1 MELISFKKES
11 NKRYVHEDMRAAKVF
26 PIAAYDDETKIFVN
40 DDNTAGFAYACEP
53 MFGADEQYEER
64 LKSFINTDFPDETI
78 LQIFW
83 FRSPDI
89 MKTMADMQL
98 MRVEKRVKNPL
109 LTNFTQ
115 QRADFF
121 KHSTL
126 HPIDL
131 QTNQR
136 VHDLKVIISAKIP
149 IKGKWPTK
157 EEQYTIES
165 YQKKTNA
172 SLNTLGMRPKAMGA
186 KHLLRVLSSTL
197 NWSAD
202 SSWRQNAVEHDEH
215 RPLSEQI
222 LDYQNDITYTH
233 GHVKVGDTY
242 IKSLS
247 AKRLPDS
254 MFFGDAIKYVGDLRG
269 GNVAIKQNYAIVC
282 NIYYPP
288 TDKSKHSMERSRAI
302 ALNQAKGPLVSL
314 VPILA
319 EKKKGFDTLYDSV
332 NDGNRIIKM
341 TYTMMIFGRSED
353 EITEAAVHARSY
365 WREQRFTMLE
375 DRFVQLPLLINS
387 LPMMADRDAVSDLWR
402 YKTLTAEH
410 AAVILP
416 LFGEWKGTGTPHL
429 NLVSRNGQLM
439 NFSLHDTNSNKNMLI
454 CATSGGG
461 KSFFT
466 NEIILS
472 YMSEG
477 AQVWVIDVGR
487 SYLKLAEVMGG
498 DFVHF
503 GPESDISINPFP
515 LVASMDGQKDTRS
528 KMLTEDELDAIENG
542 EERDDGEEDAIV
554 GLIAAMATINS
565 PLDDV
570 QLTALRTIVSE
581 TWLEK
586 DRDMLVDD
594 VAMRCKEHEDR
605 RVRDLATR
613 LHSFTSK
620 GSYGRYFSRPN
631 NVTFNSQLTVLELE
645 ELKSRIQ
652 LQKVVLFQLIYQ
664 IQQAVYLGDRS
675 KRKLIVID
683 EAWDLL
689 ANGGTEVQR
698 FIEHAYRRF
707 RKYGASVLLVTQSIQ
722 DMYKSPVGEAIV
734 ENSATKG
741 LFSHKDEAV
750 DKLKREAKLTLPDG
764 GYALLKTVHTNAP
777 WYSEIFL
784 ETERGAG
791 VGRLFVNDFQ
801 KLLYSTDP
809 EEVSQI
815 DNYKKQGMSTA
826 EAINAILQ
834 NRRNRGRA

>member
-1 MELISFKKES
+1 MELISLKQ
-11 NKRYVHEDMRAAKVF
+11 KRGDSYIHEDMRAASVF
-26 PIAAYDDETKIFVN
+26 PILAYDDGTETFIN
-40 DDNTAGFAYACEP
+40 DDDTAGFAYSCEP
-53 MFGADEQYEER
+53 MKGADDQLHER

-78 LQIFW
+78 LSIFW

-89 MKTMADMQL
+89 LKNMADMQL
-98 MRVEKRVKNPL
+98 MRIDRGIKNPL
-109 LTNFTQ
+109 LTSFTQ

-121 KHSTL
+121 KASTL
-126 HPIDL
+126 NPIDPH
-131 QTNQR
+131 TAQR
-136 VHDLKVIISAKIP
+136 VHDLKVVISCKIP
-149 IKGKWPTK
+149 IKGKWPTQ
-157 EEQYTIES
+157 EEQYTIDS
-165 YQKKTNA
+165 YRKKTKA
-172 SLNTLGMRPKAMGA
+172 SLDTLSMRPKAMGA
-186 KHLLRVLSSTL
+186 KELIRVLSATL
-197 NWSAD
+197 NWAEDASWKQSATK
-202 SSWRQNAVEHDEH
+202 HDPAI
-215 RPLSEQI
+215 PLSEQI
-222 LDYQNDITYTH
+222 LDYENDITYTP
-233 GHVKVGDTY
+233 GYAKVGNTY
-242 IKSLS
+242 IKLLS
-247 AKRLPDS
+247 AKRLPDT
-254 MFFGDAIKYVGDLRG
+254 MFFGDAIRYVGDLRG

-288 TDKSKHSMERSRAI
+288 TDKAKHSMERSRAI

-319 EKKKGFDTLYDSV
+319 EKKKGFDALYQSV
-332 NDGNRIIKM
+332 NDGNRIVKM
-341 TYTMMIFGRSED
+341 TYSMMIFGKSED
-353 EITEAAVHARSY
+353 EVTEAATHARSY

-375 DRFVQLPLLINS
+375 DKFVQLPLLINC
-387 LPMMADRDAVSDLWR
+387 LPMMADKEAVSDLWR
-402 YKTLTAEH
+402 YKTLTGEH
-410 AAVILP
+410 ASVVLP
-416 LFGEWKGTGTPHL
+416 MFGEWKGTGTPHL
-429 NLVSRNGQLM
+429 NLISRNGQLM
-439 NFSLHDTNSNKNMLI
+439 NFSLHDTSSNKNMLI

-498 DFVHF
+498 DFIHF

-515 LVASMDGQKDTRS
+515 LIASMDGQKDTRS
-528 KMLTEDELDAIENG
+528 KKLRPEELHAIESG

-554 GLIAAMATINS
+554 GLVSAMATINS
-565 PLDDV
+565 PMDDV
-570 QLTALRTIVSE
+570 QLTALRTIISE

-586 DRDMLVDD
+586 DRDMLIDD
-594 VAMRCKEHEDR
+594 VADRCKAHEDR
-605 RVRDLATR
+605 RVRDLSTR
-613 LHSFTSK
+613 LHAFTSK
-620 GSYGRYFSRPN
+620 GSYGRYFARPN
-631 NVTFNSQLTVLELE
+631 NVSFNKQLTVLELE
-645 ELKSRIQ
+645 ELKSRAQ

-689 ANGGTEVQR
+689 ANGGPEVQR

-784 ETERGAG
+784 ETERGSG

-809 EEVSQI
+809 GEVVEI
-815 DNYKKQGMSTA
+815 ENYTNRGYTTV
-826 EAINAILQ
+826 EAINAILE
-834 NRRNRGRA
+834 RRKGRR

>member
-1 MELISFKKES
+1 MELISLKQKRS
-11 NKRYVHEDMRAAKVF
+11 NSYIHQDMRAASVF
-26 PIAAYDDETKIFVN
+26 PILAYDEETKTFVN
-40 DDNTAGFAYACEP
+40 DDGTAGFAYSCET
-53 MFGADEQYEER
+53 MKGADDQLHER

-78 LQIFW
+78 LSFFW

-89 MKTMADMQL
+89 LKNVADMQL
-98 MRVEKRVKNPL
+98 MRIEKGIQNPL
-109 LTNFTQ
+109 LNSFTQ
-115 QRADFF
+115 QRADFL
-121 KHSTL
+121 KRSTL
-126 HPIDL
+126 HAIDPH
-131 QTNQR
+131 TAQR
-136 VHDLKVIISAKIP
+136 VHDLKLIITCKIP

-157 EEQYTIES
+157 EEQYTIDS
-165 YQKKTNA
+165 YRKKTKA
-172 SLNTLGMRPKAMGA
+172 SLDTLSMRPKSMRA
-186 KHLLRVLSSTL
+186 KDLLQVLSSVL
-197 NWSAD
+197 NWAED
-202 SSWRQNAVEHDEH
+202 SSWRQNATDHDPN
-215 RPLSEQI
+215 RPLSEQV
-222 LDYQNDITYTH
+222 LDYQNDITYTP
-233 GHVKVGDTY
+233 GYVKVGDTY
-242 IKSLS
+242 LKLLS

-269 GNVAIKQNYAIVC
+269 GNVAIKQNYAIIC

-302 ALNQAKGPLVSL
+302 ALNQAKGPLVAL

-319 EKKKGFDTLYDSV
+319 EKKKGFDALYQSV
-332 NDGNRIIKM
+332 NDGNRIVKM
-341 TYTMMIFGRSED
+341 TYTMMIFGKSED
-353 EITEAAVHARSY
+353 EVTEAAAHARSY

-375 DRFVQLPLLINS
+375 DRFIQLPLLINC
-387 LPMMADRDAVSDLWR
+387 LPMMADKEAVSDLWR

-410 AAVILP
+410 ASVVLP
-416 LFGEWKGTGTPHL
+416 VFGEWKGTGTPHL
-429 NLVSRNGQLM
+429 NLISRNGQLM

-515 LVASMDGQKDTRS
+515 LIASMDGQKDTRS
-528 KMLTEDELDAIENG
+528 KKLTPEELHAIESG

-554 GLIAAMATINS
+554 GLVSAMATINS

-594 VAMRCKEHEDR
+594 VAQRCGAHEDR
-605 RVRDLATR
+605 RVRDLSTR
-613 LHSFTSK
+613 LHAFTSK
-620 GSYGRYFSRPN
+620 GSYGRYFARPN
-631 NVTFNSQLTVLELE
+631 NVSFNAQLTVLELE
-645 ELKSRIQ
+645 ELKSRAH

-689 ANGGTEVQR
+689 ANGGPEVQR

-784 ETERGAG
+784 ETERGSG
-791 VGRLFVNDFQ
+791 VGRLFVSDFQ
-801 KLLYSTDP
+801 KLLYSTNP
-809 EEVSQI
+809 EEVVEIQ
-815 DNYKKQGMSTA
+815 NYTDRGYSTVD
-826 EAINAILQ
+826 AINAILE
-834 NRRNRGRA
+834 RRKKRG